1 LHSTPQRKA
10 QSVQELSNP
19 VNGIIRINQP
29 LPSFGGNQKE
39 TTLEF
44 YDRISQLLRHKNRP
58 ITKWDIEKFL
68 LEKFDWLMHVKC
80 IWGSPSNPDDDNR
93 LKILCLKKIDNSQN
107 IDEIK
112 LNGADMIEVKQLLYR
127 YCSPFLK
134 VEIINP
140 VFEDIWIKCKIKF
153 SNISGGKAINALNN
167 EFFKFICPWVTGE
180 GQIKTVF
187 KKSEIIQ
194 FIKSRPY
201 VSFVTGLSIIHFKSL
216 PDGGIIAY
224 DSASSKDEKDI
235 IESGL
240 PWSVFVP
247 RNHNK
252 ISIID
257 IPEYSLPEPMEYN
270 ELNIEGNFIINSGN
284 SAVDLDFE
292 PEQDENDISASKN
305 LSVIKIKI

>member
-1 LHSTPQRKA
+1 
-10 QSVQELSNP
+10 
-19 VNGIIRINQP
+19 
-29 LPSFGGNQKE
+29 
-39 TTLEF
+39 
-44 YDRISQLLRHKNRP
+44 
-58 ITKWDIEKFL
+58 
-68 LEKFDWLMHVKC
+68 
-80 IWGSPSNPDDDNR
+80 
-93 LKILCLKKIDNSQN
+93 
-107 IDEIK
+107 
-112 LNGADMIEVKQLLYR
+112 
-127 YCSPFLK
+127 
-134 VEIINP
+134 
-140 VFEDIWIKCKIKF
+140 
-153 SNISGGKAINALNN
+153 LNN

-187 KKSEIIQ
+187 KKSEIVQ
-194 FIKSRPY
+194 FIKSRTY

-216 PDGGIIAY
+216 PDGGIAAY
-224 DSASSKDEKDI
+224 DSASSMDEKDI

-292 PEQDENDISASKN
+292 PEQDENNTLASKN